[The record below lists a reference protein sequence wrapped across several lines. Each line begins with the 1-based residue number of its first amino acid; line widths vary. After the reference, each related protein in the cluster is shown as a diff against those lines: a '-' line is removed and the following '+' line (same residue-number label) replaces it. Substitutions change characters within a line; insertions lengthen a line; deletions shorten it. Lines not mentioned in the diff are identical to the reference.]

1 MRDAYALLHNIQ
13 EAIANIMKYTSQ
25 GRQAFEQDELIQIW
39 VIRHLTIIGNISRDM
54 PQDFKN
60 QHPEIAWKELIDM
73 SDVLIHSYFEVD
85 MNRVW
90 DTVEHDLPRLKAR
103 VDALLNSDGG
113 ENEGMEQGKQE

>member
-1 MRDAYALLHNIQ
+1 MRDAYELLHNIQ

-113 ENEGMEQGKQE
+113 ENEG